1 MRKAIGIIMIILLF
15 GGAVCGLIFGIK
27 WKYANDTISSMYSKD
42 EVEQIKEDIQNEWSD
57 EKKGFLEKIENY
69 ESQIEDLSVKNEEN
83 LKQIENLT
91 AVKSENENK
100 IAELNEIIESNTE
113 VINSNNEKISAL
125 NSEIERLLAS
135 ESSNKSQISKLTSQ
149 VNTLQGLVEQLQ
161 ITNELNSQTI
171 NLLNIQNKNLSAQIN
186 ELLYQ
191 NQNHDLIVE
200 QLNKKIDELE
210 KSLEYY
216 ETYLDSLEDENQV
229 VVTFEFDG
237 SVYNVQVVEKGS
249 KISVTT
255 PSSTDYVIF
264 NNWTVNGEQIDLST
278 YDFNQSTTVVAD
290 VTYKYDVK
298 FMVDD
303 EEYDSEIV
311 TENGH
316 ATLPEAP
323 TKAGYEFDG
332 WTINGNTV
340 VDVNSTTITSNT
352 TFHAKFTKLHTVTF
366 KYEDGIKSTQ
376 QVRDGQYATDVEI
389 ENTTYKIFNG
399 WKVNNNIVN
408 VEDYVIISDTEFVA
422 DLTYKYDVKFMVD
435 DEEYDSQI
443 VVENGFASLPEVPVK
458 DGYEFDGWTINGS
471 TIVDADL
478 TTITSNTTFHAKFTK
493 LHTVTFKYEDGI
505 KSTQQVRD
513 GEYATDV
520 EIESTTY
527 KIFNGWKVNNNI
539 VDVEDYV
546 IISDTEFVAD
556 VTYKYDVK
564 FMIDDQEYNS
574 QIIEENSF
582 VNLPLDP
589 NSSIENNV
597 FVGWT
602 INGNT
607 IVDVASTPIT
617 SNTVFYAKFEINF
630 SGSYSLSFD
639 TTNYVSSL
647 LRDTCVF
654 EIIDQDGV
662 LSVNLISSEKSPT
675 VKIGDD
681 GSSVVYNLQGIM
693 TYSIDIKISFNR
705 ETGGYSISFSLEGLV
720 PGDVEDYTFE
730 KIS

>member
-1 MRKAIGIIMIILLF
+1 MRKVIGIIMIILLF

-91 AVKSENENK
+91 AVKTENENK

-113 VINSNNEKISAL
+113 VINLNNEKISAL

-323 TKAGYEFDG
+323 TKPGYEFDG

-340 VDVNSTTITSNT
+340 VDVASTSITSNT

-366 KYEDGIKSTQ
+366 KYE
-376 QVRDGQYATDVEI
+376 E
-389 ENTTYKIFNG
+389 
-399 WKVNNNIVN
+399 
-408 VEDYVIISDTEFVA
+408 
-422 DLTYKYDVKFMVD
+422 
-435 DEEYDSQI
+435 
-443 VVENGFASLPEVPVK
+443 
-458 DGYEFDGWTINGS
+458 
-471 TIVDADL
+471 
-478 TTITSNTTFHAKFTK
+478 
-493 LHTVTFKYEDGI
+493 GI

-564 FMIDDQEYNS
+564 FMVDDEEYDS
-574 QIIEENSF
+574 QIVVENGFASLPEDPVKEGYKFAGWSF
-582 VNLPLDP
+582 DKYNPVDTSTNPVTDTVTYHACFIDKHAGVWEGYFPATEYSEPCFIRFEVLDSGIWLCTTEFHDGYDRFTMSYQDVDQ
-589 NSSIENNV
+589 NY
-597 FVGWT
+597 FDHDGLVGRT
-602 INGNT
+602 GYDSYEINWINE
-607 IVDVASTPIT
+607 DVMTATW
-617 SNTVFYAKFEINF
+617 AKFTATLSRIEDRVDGQKILVDYNKQ
-630 SGSYSLSFD
+630 YSENGETKNISFD
-639 TTNYVSSL
+639 GYNLTVDSTQYNYYFISDTEFVCYQVWGL
-647 LRDTCVF
+647 LGLQTVKT
-654 EIIDQDGV
+654 GV
-662 LSVNLISSEKSPT
+662 LT
-675 VKIGDD
+675 DT
-681 GSSVVYNLQGIM
+681 YLQI
-693 TYSIDIKISFNR
+693 
-705 ETGGYSISFSLEGLV
+705 
-720 PGDVEDYTFE
+720 EDTTYTF
-730 KIS
+730 I

>member
-91 AVKSENENK
+91 AVKTENENK

-125 NSEIERLLAS
+125 NNEIERLLAS

-323 TKAGYEFDG
+323 TKAGYF
-332 WTINGNTV
+332 NN
-340 VDVNSTTITSNT
+340 NY
-352 TFHAKFTKLHTVTF
+352 F
-366 KYEDGIKSTQ
+366 KYNIPC
-376 QVRDGQYATDVEI
+376 
-389 ENTTYKIFNG
+389 KIH
-399 WKVNNNIVN
+399 K
-408 VEDYVIISDTEFVA
+408 TA
-422 DLTYKYDVKFMVD
+422 
-435 DEEYDSQI
+435 
-443 VVENGFASLPEVPVK
+443 
-458 DGYEFDGWTINGS
+458 
-471 TIVDADL
+471 
-478 TTITSNTTFHAKFTK
+478 HC
-493 LHTVTFKYEDGI
+493 
-505 KSTQQVRD
+505 
-513 GEYATDV
+513 
-520 EIESTTY
+520 
-527 KIFNGWKVNNNI
+527 
-539 VDVEDYV
+539 
-546 IISDTEFVAD
+546 
-556 VTYKYDVK
+556 
-564 FMIDDQEYNS
+564 
-574 QIIEENSF
+574 
-582 VNLPLDP
+582 
-589 NSSIENNV
+589 
-597 FVGWT
+597 
-602 INGNT
+602 
-607 IVDVASTPIT
+607 
-617 SNTVFYAKFEINF
+617 NF
-630 SGSYSLSFD
+630 
-639 TTNYVSSL
+639 
-647 LRDTCVF
+647 
-654 EIIDQDGV
+654 
-662 LSVNLISSEKSPT
+662 
-675 VKIGDD
+675 
-681 GSSVVYNLQGIM
+681 
-693 TYSIDIKISFNR
+693 
-705 ETGGYSISFSLEGLV
+705 
-720 PGDVEDYTFE
+720 
-730 KIS
+730 

>member
-161 ITNELNSQTI
+161 ITNELCSQTI
-171 NLLNIQNKNLSAQIN
+171 NLLNIHNKNLSAQIN